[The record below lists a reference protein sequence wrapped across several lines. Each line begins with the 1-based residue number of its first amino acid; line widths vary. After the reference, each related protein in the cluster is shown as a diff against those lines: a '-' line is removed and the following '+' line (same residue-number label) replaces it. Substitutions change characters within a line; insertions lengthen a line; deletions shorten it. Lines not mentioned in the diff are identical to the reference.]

1 MNNADTEVIS
11 RAKNILSLSR
21 TIRHYEESLAQA
33 QGTHFNILEILHI
46 GHYEVRTHSPI
57 IAELLNLEGTHGQG
71 CVFLKKFLALLNI
84 GDHEFDVIGAS
95 VRPEVSVGTYGRI
108 DIAIMDRRRHRIYI
122 ENKIYAELQDGQLE
136 RYQKHDPDAWIVL
149 LTLEGD
155 EPINTN
161 LTAVPKLKRISYKT
175 NILTWLEECRK
186 EATTAPTVRES
197 ISQYI
202 HLIKRLTNQNPN
214 SHMNSEL
221 SKTILAN
228 KENLLAY
235 FALCNAKEHIQKELL
250 DWVTKELQEIAKELG
265 LKMSTEDPMEKYGQ
279 FVFSHPALEQANIT
293 ICLQFDRKGLQ
304 DLDAGFAYIDH
315 TKGSPSKDT
324 LRAKLNEAR
333 KCTIQQTNWWPAF
346 FTWSEYRNWT
356 DGETLSAIRYG
367 EFLHDAKE
375 LLQQLLDV
383 AKASIAKEP

>member
-1 MNNADTEVIS
+1 MNNADTNIIS
-11 RAKNILSLSR
+11 RAENILSLSR
-21 TIRHYEESLAQA
+21 TIQRYEESLAQA
-33 QGTHFNILEILHI
+33 QGTHFNIFEILHI

-57 IAELLNLEGTHGQG
+57 IAELLNPAGTHGQG
-71 CVFLKKFLALLNI
+71 CAFLKKFLRLLNI
-84 GDHEFDVIGAS
+84 GDQEFDVNSAS

-108 DIAIMDRRRHRIYI
+108 DIAITDGPKRRIYI
-122 ENKIYAELQDGQLE
+122 ENKIYAGLREQQLE
-136 RYQKHDPDAWIVL
+136 DYQAHDPDAWIVL
-149 LTLEGD
+149 LTLDGD

-214 SHMNSEL
+214 SYMNSEL

-265 LKMSTEDPMEKYGQ
+265 LKMSTEDPMEKWGK
-279 FVFSHPALEQANIT
+279 FVFSHPDLEQANIT
-293 ICLQFDRKGLQ
+293 IGLQFDRNGLQ

-315 TKGSPSKDT
+315 NKGSPSKDR

-367 EFLHDAKE
+367 EFLHDTKE
-375 LLQQLLDV
+375 LLQQLLAV
-383 AKASIAKEP
+383 AKESITKES